1 MSDVIMRQGDTRPY
15 LDCTLKDAN
24 GARDLTGETVR
35 FVMKSSGDT
44 IVINESS
51 TGSQVTLVNTTGG
64 QVRYA
69 WSTSDTDTP
78 GDFLGD
84 WEATDGSGDELTFP
98 NVGHIEIT
106 ITPELST

>member
-1 MSDVIMRQGDTRPY
+1 MSDIILRQGDTRPY

-35 FVMKSSGDT
+35 FVMKSSDNS
-44 IVINESS
+44 IVVNQSS
-51 TGSQVTLVNTTGG
+51 TGTQVTLIDTTGG

-69 WSTSDTDTP
+69 WASSDTDTP

-84 WEATDGSGDELTFP
+84 WEATDGTGAEMTFP
-98 NVGHIEIT
+98 NVGHISIT